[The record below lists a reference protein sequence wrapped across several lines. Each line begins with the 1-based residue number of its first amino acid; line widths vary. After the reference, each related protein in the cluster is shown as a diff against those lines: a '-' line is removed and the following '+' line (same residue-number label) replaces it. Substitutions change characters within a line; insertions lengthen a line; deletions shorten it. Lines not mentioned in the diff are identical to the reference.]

1 MTTDRALQDDLIRA
15 LADPAYRRSAEW
27 RARELADPARIER
40 FARFLARRY
49 YHERVLHFFK
59 YSRALA
65 GVIGRDPEGALRS
78 AAFDDV
84 LPELTLGD
92 RASAARVADLV
103 VAHVGA
109 ADGVVPYLGDL
120 LRYERAMM
128 VAEAGP
134 RTDDG
139 AEESFALEL
148 EHDLPEI
155 LPALLRPF
163 DAAPDA
169 PLRPCRLVIARS
181 PHGRVT
187 VMVAEDDALSAPES

>member
-1 MTTDRALQDDLIRA
+1 MSDRALQDDIIRA
-15 LADPAYRRSAEW
+15 LADPSYRRSAEW
-27 RARELADPARIER
+27 GDRELADPARVER
-40 FARFLARRY
+40 FARFVARRY

-65 GVIGRDPEGALRS
+65 RVIGRVPEEALRTVR
-78 AAFDDV
+78 FEQL

-109 ADGVVPYLGDL
+109 ADGAVPYLTDL

-134 RTDDG
+134 RAPDHDG
-139 AEESFALEL
+139 DLLPDESFALEL
-148 EHDLPEI
+148 DHDLPAV
-155 LPALLRPF
+155 LPAILRPF
-163 DAAPDA
+163 DAVPDA
-169 PLRPCRLVIARS
+169 PARPCRLVIARS

-187 VMVAEDDALSAPES
+187 VMVA